1 MQLVIGNFFFF
12 AAAFVFITVDVVSV
26 GVTVVVA
33 TATTAAVVVIVV
45 CETLLTNIPST
56 KRQEYLTR
64 NCCANVVVVAIA
76 ALLVITLDVV
86 VAGVATRISFLSL
99 RCIP

>member
-33 TATTAAVVVIVV
+33 TAAAVVVIVV

-64 NCCANVVVVAIA
+64 NCCASVVVAIA